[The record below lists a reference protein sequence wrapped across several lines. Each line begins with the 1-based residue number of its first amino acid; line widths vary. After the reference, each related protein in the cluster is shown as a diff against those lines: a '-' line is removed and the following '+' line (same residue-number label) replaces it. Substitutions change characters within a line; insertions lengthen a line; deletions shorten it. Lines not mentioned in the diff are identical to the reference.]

1 MKLILSLFLTIFSTS
16 LLSQVWKTLPK
27 GVRIVGYRNV
37 VTSKIE
43 SNFNRAGEE
52 GTLGTQ
58 FRVDAKTF
66 NEMAGN
72 IVQPGSD
79 IDADA
84 YNSLLVGEY
93 KVDASAQVKAH
104 GTGFG
109 LGLTDKIMFYAQI
122 AYYEVQVNSSIKR
135 TKGNTYEETAALLE
149 QNGGTQNIVL
159 AENLRH
165 MIDADEGTIQS
176 VITNHY
182 GYRPLGDWYGKGYGD
197 LETGFMLQLADEGS
211 TGLLFYPGVVLPTG
225 YQDDPDILQDIAFG
239 DGQYDLFTEFAT
251 GYLHNDHLMFGTS
264 FRYTYQSP
272 TTKRMRIPESRDFS
286 LSANS
291 EDVAVK
297 YGDKIDWM
305 FNTTIAFND
314 WLSVTPT
321 YRILY
326 QMPAKFNSQ
335 NKQANDYLA
344 YNSEKLEHQ
353 AQLTTTLSSI
363 TPFLKKKFLLPAQVN
378 VNVVQTVSG
387 KNVVNANRFE
397 VEFRML
403 F

>member
-1 MKLILSLFLTIFSTS
+1 
-16 LLSQVWKTLPK
+16 VWKTLPK
-27 GVRIVGYRNV
+27 GVRIAGYRNV

-43 SNFNRAGEE
+43 SNFNRVGEE

-72 IVQPGSD
+72 ILQPGSD

-109 LGLTDKIMFYAQI
+109 IGLTDKIMFYAQI

-135 TKGNTYEETAALLE
+135 TKGNTYEETATLLE

-182 GYRPLGDWYGKGYGD
+182 GYRPLGAWYGKGYGD

-272 TTKRMRIPESRDFS
+272 TTKRMRIPEDRDFS
-286 LSANS
+286 LSATS

-326 QMPAKFNSQ
+326 QMPAKFNSG
-335 NKQANDYLA
+335 NKEANEYLA
-344 YNSEKLEHQ
+344 YNSDKLEHQ

-363 TPFLKKKFLLPAQVN
+363 TPFLKKKFLLPAQIN